1 MQVRLSLGRSRQL
14 TKILLL
20 EDDLLLGE
28 TLVDLL
34 EDEDYE
40 VLHFTNG
47 QTALDATFESKF
59 DLYLLDINVPLIDG
73 LSLLSDLRKAEDT
86 TPAIFLTSHKDKESL
101 ERGFSSGGDDYIR
114 KPFDNDELL
123 WRIGA
128 LLKRTQKDEL
138 LSVGKLIHDKVHKTI
153 FYDGEVLELS
163 KKEYEFL
170 LLLMKHVNAAVPKEL
185 ILDELWSASEGGSDG
200 AIRVYVNRLKSLL
213 PELTIENIRGV
224 GYRLVC

>member
-1 MQVRLSLGRSRQL
+1 L

-138 LSVGKLIHDKVHKTI
+138 LSVGKLMHDKVHKTI